1 MPTPALRHEFGS
13 GVAWK
18 WANAQF
24 AGLSGAV
31 DRLRSSGVLAGTRF
45 TAEPAGKSLAIR
57 VPTPGIDPTAPFEGQ
72 REAVV
77 AGLDAI
83 GELATWLTRNVAG
96 LAPLLSSS
104 APSPSPA
111 APSAIV
117 SQDRER
123 VEREF
128 VAALRDIYAQCDA
141 LGYQPTGMLQ
151 MIDRLGGI
159 GTARR
164 LLELPPSDG
173 FGRLALL
180 GRLELAVESLVL
192 QPRWAGVFTED
203 ELRTARRRLR

>member
-1 MPTPALRHEFGS
+1 M
-13 GVAWK
+13 
-18 WANAQF
+18 
-24 AGLSGAV
+24 
-31 DRLRSSGVLAGTRF
+31 LAGTRF

-57 VPTPGIDPTAPFEGQ
+57 VQTPGIDPTAPFEGQ

-83 GELATWLTRNVAG
+83 GELVTWLTGSVAE
-96 LAPLLSSS
+96 LAPLLSNG
-104 APSPSPA
+104 APSPSPP
-111 APSAIV
+111 APSTIV
-117 SQDRER
+117 THDRQR

-141 LGYQPTGMLQ
+141 LGYQPAAMLQ

-173 FGRLALL
+173 FGRLVLL
-180 GRLELAVESLVL
+180 GRLDLAVESLVL
-192 QPRWAGVFTED
+192 QPRWDGIFTPD
-203 ELRTARRRLR
+203 ERRIAKRRLR